1 MRKLRRGLGGG
12 AGLLAAA
19 LPVLVS
25 AAEESSSRVVARP
38 EDWSTA
44 MLATVGAVLAL
55 FLTGALGWLYQQ
67 KRGLHWR
74 FQDPDQ
80 PHGDADGEAAHH

>member
-1 MRKLRRGLGGG
+1 MRKRRRWLGAG
-12 AGLLAAA
+12 AGLVAAA

-25 AAEESSSRVVARP
+25 AVEESSNRTVARP

-55 FLTGALGWLYQQ
+55 FLIGGLGRLYQQ
-67 KRGLHWR
+67 KRGLHWK

-80 PHGDADGEAAHH
+80 PHGEAHGEGAHH